1 MPLSNL
7 TNPLA
12 MAFLQQFLQG
22 GSMGGGIAPDTGEV
36 GGGFSFPRPPI
47 APPNNN
53 ILSSPLPHAAPT
65 LNNVLQGTFSLPGNR
80 GIQTQLL
87 RMLSDALQFNKPGVM
102 FPGFGTRTFE
112 RFP

>member
-1 MPLSNL
+1 MALSNL

-12 MAFLQQFLQG
+12 MAFLQQFLRG

-53 ILSSPLPHAAPT
+53 IMSSPLPGGATT
-65 LNNVLQGTFSLPGNR
+65 LNDMIQGTFTLPGNR

-87 RMLSDALQFNKPGVM
+87 RMLGDALNLNKPGIQ
-102 FPGFGTRTFE
+102 FPGFGVPRFE
-112 RFP
+112 RFL